1 MATNANIEK
10 IKQYIKTCVGNNY
23 DIVAKRGRKKILLE
37 NCTVDSAYPS
47 IFVVKTK
54 DERTGGFSI
63 ISFSY
68 IDILTKNVCIFPAYS
83 IKGERGA

>member
-1 MATNANIEK
+1 MAANTNIEK
-10 IKQYIKTCVGNNY
+10 IKQYIKNNVGHNY
-23 DIVAKRGRKKILLE
+23 DIIAKRGRKKILFE

-54 DERTGGFSI
+54 DERTGGFNS

-68 IDILTKNVCIFPAYS
+68 IDILTKNVCLFPAFS
-83 IKGERGA
+83 IKGEKGA